1 MVIERAG
8 RAQKH
13 VAGWN
18 HSAGGVASFIH
29 GAFGSARQGMMTRM
43 EEVGHHG
50 RMAKKQHRVVA
61 PLLKATICETMP
73 PIYFPH
79 GHEHTA
85 FMGSVVA
92 RSVVILTSIIPIP
105 CLAWFVILSY
115 FFSTRPQTQVTLTL
129 RPTDNGIS
137 RQ

>member
-1 MVIERAG
+1 
-8 RAQKH
+8 
-13 VAGWN
+13 
-18 HSAGGVASFIH
+18 
-29 GAFGSARQGMMTRM
+29 
-43 EEVGHHG
+43 
-50 RMAKKQHRVVA
+50 
-61 PLLKATICETMP
+61 
-73 PIYFPH
+73 
-79 GHEHTA
+79 
-85 FMGSVVA
+85 MGSVVA